1 MVLLVAVKLIWFEGR
16 GKQRDSD
23 HLSGPLKVAPSRDVN
38 GNKSMRLSTMIG
50 GIAAVGMTTL
60 VAGSALAQQTLEII
74 GQPVPGGIDFQPSAT
89 ELKHDI
95 VWLDTMINY
104 IIGAIVIFVTGLLIY
119 TVIRFNQRA
128 NPTPAR
134 FTHNSPLEVAWT
146 IVPIVILVFIG
157 AFSLPILFKQQ
168 EIPVGE
174 VTIKATGNQWYW
186 NYDYVDE
193 GINFDSYMI
202 GSPATGGA
210 NMMTPEVEEQLKAA
224 GYAKEQFLLATDTAV
239 VVPVGK
245 VVVVQV
251 TATDVIHSWKIPA
264 FGVMQDAV
272 PGRTAALWFKA
283 DQEGIFFG
291 QCSEICGQM
300 HAYMP
305 ITVKVV
311 SEAAYAQWLTK
322 AKAGDVQLSSVET
335 PAAVEVASN
344 D

>member
-1 MVLLVAVKLIWFEGR
+1 MP
-16 GKQRDSD
+16 GK
-23 HLSGPLKVAPSRDVN
+23 AATNRDVN
-38 GNKSMRLSTMIG
+38 GNKSMRLSTVIS
-50 GIAAVGMTTL
+50 GIAAAGMTTL
-60 VAGSALAQQTLEII
+60 VAGQVRAQQALEII
-74 GQPVPGGIDFQPSAT
+74 GQPLPGGIDFQPSAT

-119 TVIRFNQRA
+119 TMVRFNRKA

-146 IVPIVILVFIG
+146 LIPIVILVFIG

-168 EIPVGE
+168 EIPVGD

-186 NYDYVDE
+186 SYEYVDE
-193 GINFDSYMI
+193 GVAFDSYMI

-210 NMMTPEVEEQLKAA
+210 NMMTPEVEAQLVAA

-272 PGRTAALWFKA
+272 PGRTAALWFNAEK
-283 DQEGIFFG
+283 EGIYFG

-322 AKAGDVQLSSVET
+322 AKAGDVQLSSVTT
-335 PAAVEVASN
+335 PATAVKVASN